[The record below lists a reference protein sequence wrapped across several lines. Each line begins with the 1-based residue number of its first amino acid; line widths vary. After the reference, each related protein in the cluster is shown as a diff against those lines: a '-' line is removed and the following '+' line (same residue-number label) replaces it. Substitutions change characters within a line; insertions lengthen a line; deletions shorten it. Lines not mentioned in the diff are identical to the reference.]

1 MDVAAVSP
9 QDNAFEPMAAL
20 EINATLLKSEWS
32 LCDRVA
38 EYLSSIAG
46 QSHSDAARYANFVSV
61 TVNELIELAYRTS
74 PDSGAVKFE
83 VHQNDEHVRV
93 DMSFSCVDALRE
105 AMIHTI
111 RRGVRQKEPHLP
123 VGHVMDDVSRVVELA
138 EICRVGLS
146 ARTELSDRIVISA
159 AFRRTE
165 ELQ

>member
-1 MDVAAVSP
+1 
-9 QDNAFEPMAAL
+9 
-20 EINATLLKSEWS
+20 
-32 LCDRVA
+32 
-38 EYLSSIAG
+38 
-46 QSHSDAARYANFVSV
+46 
-61 TVNELIELAYRTS
+61 
-74 PDSGAVKFE
+74 
-83 VHQNDEHVRV
+83 
-93 DMSFSCVDALRE
+93 MSFSCVDALRE

-123 VGHVMDDVSRVVELA
+123 VGRVVDDVSRVVELA